1 MKMSLLIKEYLVYLK
16 IKTVLLGVFMKFF
29 FKYLITILVVF
40 FLIGCSE
47 EIKEP
52 NNDPEWIKTDSI
64 TVLFSPKNGID
75 DIISSYINLAQKTIN
90 VAIYD
95 FTNSRISNSLII
107 AKKRGVNVR
116 VYIENKG
123 MQEYEAEIYDALESN
138 GIEIQGTNASNWS
151 ENVDSYRAIMHNKFI
166 TIDGKYLINGSYNF
180 TDNAESNNRENVVI
194 IPNEKITKIY
204 DDEFERYWD
213 NP

>member
-1 MKMSLLIKEYLVYLK
+1 MKKNFRFLFSILIILLSISCNE
-16 IKTVLLGVFMKFF
+16 T
-29 FKYLITILVVF
+29 
-40 FLIGCSE
+40 

-64 TVLFSPKNGID
+64 TVLFSPKNKID
-75 DIISSYINLAQKTIN
+75 DVISSYIDLAQKTIN

-123 MQEYEAEIYDALESN
+123 MQEYEAAIYDELEAN
-138 GIEIQGTNASNWS
+138 GIDIQGTNASSWS
-151 ENVDSYRAIMHNKFI
+151 EDVDSYRAIMHNKFI
-166 TIDGKYLINGSYNF
+166 TIDGKYTITGSYNF
-180 TDNAESNNRENVVI
+180 TDNAEENNRENVLI
-194 IPNEKITKIY
+194 IPNEKIAKTYESQFEIY
-204 DDEFERYWD
+204 WE